1 MSKLNSDLSVN
12 TIHGS
17 IPDQIGQLD
26 QLITLKVLTCR
37 KDLSYNQ
44 LTGTIPT
51 SLGNLRNLQVLTK
64 KIGETHSER
73 WRDSDVSDEP
83 NWFNLAVGDELKRE
97 RWLSVTMPL
106 TRESADDADEIEG
119 REKIR
124 EGVFSKNKEINED
137 IFVMGGNGVMI
148 PTLLHW
154 NANPG
159 PWGQLPI
166 THVIEFEEDPNR
178 NLGQNLLT
186 GKIPPSL
193 GRLSSLQTLRLPSNN
208 LRGDLPKDY
217 ENLKNLTI
225 FSGNFICQCSGI
237 GGNYLSG
244 PIPTFIAKWVNLYAL
259 YVSDLQTMGFS
270 FPKSANLSSISSLI
284 LRNCSITGSI
294 PPYIADW
301 SQLGYL
307 DLSFNNLTGG
317 IPNTFKKLFLY
328 ELYLTG
334 NMLNGTLP
342 DWIYSNVRKKGLESP
357 FLLLL
362 SLRSQKW
369 IRDAGGFTGVN
380 PPMPKSAV
388 FPSLS
393 IFWSPSSLVSP
404 SFIAVVP
411 RFRSLFMLPLSR
423 VMAAPHGTPI
433 TALWVNVGYCVSL
446 NGSEHSTTVAISDL
460 AYNEFIFPEPVTH
473 KNLPNNNSRINLTF
487 PAEIVRKY
495 CPDGQKKSQYNYN
508 LHINTG
514 GDEHNIE
521 GIRYEA
527 DNSTSNFYVNKPA
540 YNWAYSCNGYF
551 FADSTADSREFI
563 QKVTCGAAVTDA
575 PLYDE
580 ARLCPNSLKYY
591 GFCLRD
597 GNYTRE
603 LRLKDF
609 NIKEMARHSNNV
621 TIQSFEASVREH
633 LLEIELFWAGK
644 GSLYDPPYFHGPL
657 ISAISVTPNFEVNR
671 PGGLSKK
678 VIVGIVLGAVLA
690 LILFMALVWR
700 LGWIGDREL
709 RVTTVNLRG
718 KSYTLKQVKVATRNF
733 SPRNVIG
740 TGRFGTVYKAE
751 LPNQTVAV
759 KMLSSQSKHVIDQIG
774 TEVYAL
780 TTLKHENIVEFL
792 DGYSKKDLNLLIYEY
807 MEKGSLER
815 ALFDANSSTRL
826 DWPTRVR
833 ICHGIAKGLKYLH
846 EDNPSRKIVHRNIK
860 PSNILLDGNLN
871 AKVSDLGLAKLYD
884 EENPYKFIQE
894 KGTVV
899 YMAPEYAMR
908 KAITEKVDVFSFG
921 IVLLEIISGQ
931 TNAKYEANQETEF
944 LLDTAIVLHSKG
956 RLSELV
962 DKQMPNEHVVMK
974 QAKIILELAM
984 RCVDQSP
991 TLRPTMSEVVSELER
1006 ISN

>member
-1 MSKLNSDLSVN
+1 MDERYAGHRVVLISKTVFLLILFLLCQLGSEFKFQSAAENNTKVGDLPGPEVHGFTDMMSSLQWKARPPKLSSYCREMLKLSSN
-12 TIHGS
+12 ITITCRVDKGTPHISGIIMES
-17 IPDQIGQLD
+17 VALTGKIPEHVAALTYLQTLLSLCKSSLAAIGQA
-26 QLITLKVLTCR
+26 
-37 KDLSYNQ
+37 
-44 LTGTIPT
+44 
-51 SLGNLRNLQVLTK
+51 LG
-64 KIGETHSER
+64 
-73 WRDSDVSDEP
+73 
-83 NWFNLAVGDELKRE
+83 
-97 RWLSVTMPL
+97 
-106 TRESADDADEIEG
+106 
-119 REKIR
+119 
-124 EGVFSKNKEINED
+124 
-137 IFVMGGNGVMI
+137 
-148 PTLLHW
+148 
-154 NANPG
+154 
-159 PWGQLPI
+159 GQLPI
-166 THVIEFEEDPNR
+166 RDGIEFEEDPNR
-178 NLGQNLLT
+178 DLSQNLLT

-193 GRLSSLQTLRLPSNN
+193 GRLSSLQTLSVPENGLRGTLPPELGKLSNLEELWLTSNN

-225 FSGNFICQCSGI
+225 F
-237 GGNYLSG
+237 
-244 PIPTFIAKWVNLYAL
+244 
-259 YVSDLQTMGFS
+259 
-270 FPKSANLSSISSLI
+270 
-284 LRNCSITGSI
+284 
-294 PPYIADW
+294 
-301 SQLGYL
+301 
-307 DLSFNNLTGG
+307 DLSFNDLTGG

-342 DWIYSNVRKKGLESP
+342 DWIYSNVRDKG
-357 FLLLL
+357 
-362 SLRSQKW
+362 
-369 IRDAGGFTGVN
+369 
-380 PPMPKSAV
+380 
-388 FPSLS
+388 
-393 IFWSPSSLVSP
+393 
-404 SFIAVVP
+404 
-411 RFRSLFMLPLSR
+411 
-423 VMAAPHGTPI
+423 
-433 TALWVNVGYCVSL
+433 
-446 NGSEHSTTVAISDL
+446 DL
-460 AYNEFIFPEPVTH
+460 ACNEFIFPEPETH
-473 KNLPNNNSRINLTF
+473 KNLPNNNSRINLFLSISFSDFDFNFQWTCDICTHTINNNAAVTSEPKNRTF
-487 PAEIVRKY
+487 PEEILREY
-495 CPDGQKKSQYNYN
+495 CPAGQKKSQYNYN

-514 GDEHNIE
+514 GEEHNIE

-551 FADSTADSREFI
+551 LADSTADSRAFV

-591 GFCLRD
+591 GFCLRN
-597 GNYTRE
+597 GNYTVSLYFSEIVFERNDDYSSSGKRVFDIYIQSE
-603 LRLKDF
+603 LMRKDF
-609 NIKEMARHSNNV
+609 NIKEVARHSNNV
-621 TIQSFEASVREH
+621 TIQNFTASVHDH

-644 GSLYDPPYFHGPL
+644 GSILNPPYFHGPL
-657 ISAISVTPNFEVNR
+657 ISAISLTPNFEVNR
-671 PGGLSKK
+671 PGPGGLSKK

-690 LILFMALVWR
+690 LILFMALMWR

-740 TGRFGTVYKAE
+740 TGRFGTVYKALTKLRILNQINTLYAE
-751 LPNQTVAV
+751 LPDQTVAV

-833 ICHGIAKGLKYLH
+833 ICHGIAKDLKYLH

-944 LLDTAIVLHSKG
+944 LLDTAIG
-956 RLSELV
+956 
-962 DKQMPNEHVVMK
+962 
-974 QAKIILELAM
+974 
-984 RCVDQSP
+984 
-991 TLRPTMSEVVSELER
+991 MSW
-1006 ISN
+1006 

>member
-1 MSKLNSDLSVN
+1 MDERSAGHRVVLISKTVFLLILFLLCQLGSEFKFQSAAENDTKVGDLPGHEVAGLTEMMSSLQWRAQLPKLSSYCRETPKLSSNITITCLVDKGTPHISGIIMESVGLTGKIPERVAAMTYLQILDLSDN

-17 IPDQIGQLD
+17 IPYQIGYLF
-26 QLITLKVLTCR
+26 QLITL
-37 KDLSYNQ
+37 D
-44 LTGTIPT
+44 
-51 SLGNLRNLQVLTK
+51 
-64 KIGETHSER
+64 
-73 WRDSDVSDEP
+73 
-83 NWFNLAVGDELKRE
+83 
-97 RWLSVTMPL
+97 
-106 TRESADDADEIEG
+106 
-119 REKIR
+119 
-124 EGVFSKNKEINED
+124 
-137 IFVMGGNGVMI
+137 
-148 PTLLHW
+148 
-154 NANPG
+154 
-159 PWGQLPI
+159 
-166 THVIEFEEDPNR
+166 
-178 NLGQNLLT
+178 LGQNLLT

-193 GRLSSLQTLRLPSNN
+193 GRLSSLQTLELWSNQLSGEIPRELGELSQLGVLSVPENGLRGTLPPELGKLSNLEELWLTSNN

-225 FSGNFICQCSGI
+225 LEIA
-237 GGNYLSG
+237 GNYLSG
-244 PIPTFIAKWVNLYAL
+244 PIPRFIAKWDNLYFL

-270 FPKSANLSSISSLI
+270 FPKSANLSSISSLT

-294 PPYIADW
+294 PPYIANW
-301 SQLGYL
+301 NQLGYL

-317 IPNTFKKLFLY
+317 IPNTLKKLFLS

-342 DWIYSNVRKKGLESP
+342 DWIYSNVKKKG
-357 FLLLL
+357 
-362 SLRSQKW
+362 
-369 IRDAGGFTGVN
+369 
-380 PPMPKSAV
+380 
-388 FPSLS
+388 
-393 IFWSPSSLVSP
+393 
-404 SFIAVVP
+404 
-411 RFRSLFMLPLSR
+411 
-423 VMAAPHGTPI
+423 
-433 TALWVNVGYCVSL
+433 
-446 NGSEHSTTVAISDL
+446 DL
-460 AYNEFIFPEPVTH
+460 AYNEFIFPEPETH
-473 KNLPNNNSRINLTF
+473 KNLPNNSSRINLTF
-487 PAEIVRKY
+487 PEEIVRKY
-495 CPDGQKKSQYNYN
+495 CPDGQKKSQYNDN
-508 LHINTG
+508 LHINAG
-514 GDEHNIE
+514 GDKHHRE
-521 GIRYEA
+521 GFWYEA
-527 DNSTSNFYVNKPA
+527 DKSTSNFYVNEPE
-540 YNWAYSCNGYF
+540 YNWGYSCNGHFY
-551 FADSTADSREFI
+551 ADSMVDSRAFI
-563 QKVTCGAAVTDA
+563 QKVTCGAAVIDA
-575 PLYDE
+575 SLYDE

-591 GFCLRD
+591 GFCLRN
-597 GNYTRE
+597 GNYTVSLLFSEIVFAKNDDYSSSAKRVFDIYIQSE
-603 LRLKDF
+603 LMRKDF
-609 NIKEMARHSNNV
+609 NIKEVARHSNNV
-621 TIQSFEASVREH
+621 TIQNFTASVHDH

-644 GSLYDPPYFHGPL
+644 GSLLNPPYFHGPL
-657 ISAISVTPNFEVNR
+657 ISAISVTPNFGVSR
-671 PGGLSKK
+671 SRLSKIG
-678 VIVGIVLGAVLA
+678 IVAIVLGAVLA
-690 LILFMALVWR
+690 LILFLALMWR

-733 SPRNVIG
+733 SPRN
-740 TGRFGTVYKAE
+740 AE
-751 LPNQTVAV
+751 LPDQTVAV
-759 KMLSSQSKHVIDQIG
+759 KMLSSQSKQVIDQIG

-826 DWPTRVR
+826 DWPARVR

-974 QAKIILELAM
+974 QAKIILDLAM

-991 TLRPTMSEVVSELER
+991 TLRPTMSEVLSELER

>member
-51 SLGNLRNLQVLTK
+51 SLGNLRNLQVL
-64 KIGETHSER
+64 
-73 WRDSDVSDEP
+73 
-83 NWFNLAVGDELKRE
+83 
-97 RWLSVTMPL
+97 
-106 TRESADDADEIEG
+106 
-119 REKIR
+119 
-124 EGVFSKNKEINED
+124 GVFSKNKEINED

-193 GRLSSLQTLRLPSNN
+193 GRLSSLQTLSLLENGLNGTLPPELGKLSNLQKLRLPSNN

-225 FSGNFICQCSGI
+225 F
-237 GGNYLSG
+237 
-244 PIPTFIAKWVNLYAL
+244 

-342 DWIYSNVRKKGLESP
+342 DWIYSNVRKKG
-357 FLLLL
+357 
-362 SLRSQKW
+362 
-369 IRDAGGFTGVN
+369 DAGGFTGVN

-473 KNLPNNNSRINLTF
+473 KTF

-597 GNYTRE
+597 GNYTVSLYFSEIVFTNNDDYSSSGKRVFDIYIQRE

-740 TGRFGTVYKAE
+740 TGRFGTVYKALTKLRILNQINTLYAE

>member
-1 MSKLNSDLSVN
+1 MDERYAGHRVVLISKTVFLLILFLLCQLGSEFKFQSAAENNTKVGDLPGPEVHGFTDMMSSLQWKARPPKLSSYCREMLKLSSNITITCRVDKGTPHISGIIMESVALTGKIPEHVAALTYLQTLDLS
-12 TIHGS
+12 
-17 IPDQIGQLD
+17 
-26 QLITLKVLTCR
+26 
-37 KDLSYNQ
+37 
-44 LTGTIPT
+44 
-51 SLGNLRNLQVLTK
+51 
-64 KIGETHSER
+64 
-73 WRDSDVSDEP
+73 
-83 NWFNLAVGDELKRE
+83 
-97 RWLSVTMPL
+97 
-106 TRESADDADEIEG
+106 
-119 REKIR
+119 
-124 EGVFSKNKEINED
+124 
-137 IFVMGGNGVMI
+137 
-148 PTLLHW
+148 
-154 NANPG
+154 
-159 PWGQLPI
+159 
-166 THVIEFEEDPNR
+166 
-178 NLGQNLLT
+178 QNLLT

-193 GRLSSLQTLRLPSNN
+193 GRLSSLQTLSVPENGLRGTLPPELGKLSNLEELWLTSNN

-225 FSGNFICQCSGI
+225 LEIA
-237 GGNYLSG
+237 GNYLSG
-244 PIPTFIAKWVNLYAL
+244 PIPRFIAKWDNLYFL
-259 YVSDLQTMGFS
+259 T
-270 FPKSANLSSISSLI
+270 

-294 PPYIADW
+294 PPYIANW
-301 SQLGYL
+301 NQLGYL

-317 IPNTFKKLFLY
+317 IPNTLKKLFLS

-342 DWIYSNVRKKGLESP
+342 DWIYSNVKKKG
-357 FLLLL
+357 
-362 SLRSQKW
+362 
-369 IRDAGGFTGVN
+369 
-380 PPMPKSAV
+380 
-388 FPSLS
+388 
-393 IFWSPSSLVSP
+393 
-404 SFIAVVP
+404 
-411 RFRSLFMLPLSR
+411 
-423 VMAAPHGTPI
+423 
-433 TALWVNVGYCVSL
+433 
-446 NGSEHSTTVAISDL
+446 DL
-460 AYNEFIFPEPVTH
+460 AYNEFIFPEPETH
-473 KNLPNNNSRINLTF
+473 KNLPNNSSRINLTF
-487 PAEIVRKY
+487 PEEIVRKY

-508 LHINTG
+508 LHINAG

-527 DNSTSNFYVNKPA
+527 DKSTSNFYFNKPA

-551 FADSTADSREFI
+551 YSDSMADSREFI
-563 QKVTCGAAVTDA
+563 QKVTCGAAVIDA

-591 GFCLRD
+591 GFCLQN
-597 GNYTRE
+597 GNYNVSLYFSEIVFAKNDDYSSSAKRVFDIYIQGE
-603 LRLKDF
+603 LRRKDF
-609 NIKEMARHSNNV
+609 NIKEMASHSNNV
-621 TIQSFEASVREH
+621 TIQNFTASVQKH

-644 GSLYDPPYFHGPL
+644 GSILNPPYFHGPL
-657 ISAISVTPNFEVNR
+657 ISAISVAPNFQVNR
-671 PGGLSKK
+671 PGGLSKIG
-678 VIVGIVLGAVLA
+678 IVGIVLGAVLA
-690 LILFMALVWR
+690 LILFLALMWR
-700 LGWIGDREL
+700 LGWIGDRKL

-740 TGRFGTVYKAE
+740 TGRFGTVYKTLTKFRILSQINTPYAE
-751 LPNQTVAV
+751 LPDQTVAV
-759 KMLSSQSKHVIDQIG
+759 KLLSSQSKQVIDQIG

-780 TTLKHENIVEFL
+780 TTLKHENIVQFL

>member
-1 MSKLNSDLSVN
+1 MDERYAGHRVVLISKTVFLLILFLLCQLGSEFKFQSAAENNTKVGDLPGPEVHGFTDMMSSLQWKARPPKLSSYCREMLKLSSN
-12 TIHGS
+12 ITITCRVDKGTPHISGIIMES
-17 IPDQIGQLD
+17 VALTGKIPEHVAALTYLQTLLSLCKSSLAAIGQA
-26 QLITLKVLTCR
+26 
-37 KDLSYNQ
+37 
-44 LTGTIPT
+44 
-51 SLGNLRNLQVLTK
+51 LG
-64 KIGETHSER
+64 
-73 WRDSDVSDEP
+73 
-83 NWFNLAVGDELKRE
+83 
-97 RWLSVTMPL
+97 
-106 TRESADDADEIEG
+106 
-119 REKIR
+119 
-124 EGVFSKNKEINED
+124 
-137 IFVMGGNGVMI
+137 
-148 PTLLHW
+148 
-154 NANPG
+154 
-159 PWGQLPI
+159 GQLPI
-166 THVIEFEEDPNR
+166 RDGIEFEEDPNR
-178 NLGQNLLT
+178 DLSQNLLT

-193 GRLSSLQTLRLPSNN
+193 GRLSSLQTLSVPENGLRGTLPPELGKLSNLEELWLTSNN

-225 FSGNFICQCSGI
+225 LEIA
-237 GGNYLSG
+237 GNYLSG
-244 PIPTFIAKWVNLYAL
+244 PIPRFIAKWDNLYFL
-259 YVSDLQTMGFS
+259 NLMGNNFEGELPPEIFNMSSLRFLFISDLQTMGFS
-270 FPKSANLSSISSLI
+270 FPKSANLSSISSL
-284 LRNCSITGSI
+284 
-294 PPYIADW
+294 
-301 SQLGYL
+301 
-307 DLSFNNLTGG
+307 DLSFNDLTGG

-342 DWIYSNVRKKGLESP
+342 DWIYSNVRDKG
-357 FLLLL
+357 
-362 SLRSQKW
+362 
-369 IRDAGGFTGVN
+369 
-380 PPMPKSAV
+380 
-388 FPSLS
+388 
-393 IFWSPSSLVSP
+393 
-404 SFIAVVP
+404 
-411 RFRSLFMLPLSR
+411 
-423 VMAAPHGTPI
+423 
-433 TALWVNVGYCVSL
+433 
-446 NGSEHSTTVAISDL
+446 DL
-460 AYNEFIFPEPVTH
+460 ACNEFIFPEPETH
-473 KNLPNNNSRINLTF
+473 KNLPNNNSRINLFLSISFSDFDFNFQWTCDICTHTINNNAAVTSEPKNRTF
-487 PAEIVRKY
+487 PEEILREY
-495 CPDGQKKSQYNYN
+495 CPAGQKKSQYNYN

-514 GDEHNIE
+514 GEEHNIE

-551 FADSTADSREFI
+551 LADSTADSRAFV

-591 GFCLRD
+591 GFCLRN
-597 GNYTRE
+597 GNYTVSLYFSEIVFERNDDYSSSGKRVFDIYIQSE
-603 LRLKDF
+603 LMRKDF
-609 NIKEMARHSNNV
+609 NIKEVARHSNNV
-621 TIQSFEASVREH
+621 TIQNFTASVHDH

-644 GSLYDPPYFHGPL
+644 GSILNPPYFHGPL
-657 ISAISVTPNFEVNR
+657 ISAISLTPNFEVNR
-671 PGGLSKK
+671 PGPGGLSKK

-690 LILFMALVWR
+690 LILFMALMWR

-733 SPRNVIG
+733 SPRNALTKLRILNQIN
-740 TGRFGTVYKAE
+740 TLYAE
-751 LPNQTVAV
+751 LPDQTVAV

-815 ALFDANSSTRL
+815 ALF
-826 DWPTRVR
+826 
-833 ICHGIAKGLKYLH
+833 AKDLKYLH

-944 LLDTAIVLHSKG
+944 LLDTAIG
-956 RLSELV
+956 
-962 DKQMPNEHVVMK
+962 
-974 QAKIILELAM
+974 
-984 RCVDQSP
+984 
-991 TLRPTMSEVVSELER
+991 MSW
-1006 ISN
+1006 

>member
-1 MSKLNSDLSVN
+1 MDERSAGHRVVLISKTVFLLILFLLCQLGSEFKFQSAAENDTKVGDLPGHEVAGLTEMMSSLQWRAQLPKLSSYCRETPKLSSNITITCLVDKGTPHISGIIMESVGLTGKIPERVAAMTYLQILDLSDN

-17 IPDQIGQLD
+17 IPYQIGYLF
-26 QLITLKVLTCR
+26 QLITL
-37 KDLSYNQ
+37 DLSKNQ

-51 SLGNLRNLQVLTK
+51 SLGNLRNLEMLELWSNQLS
-64 KIGETHSER
+64 GEIPR
-73 WRDSDVSDEP
+73 
-83 NWFNLAVGDELKRE
+83 ELGE
-97 RWLSVTMPL
+97 LSQLGVLSVPENGLRGTLPPELGKLSNLEELWL
-106 TRESADDADEIEG
+106 T
-119 REKIR
+119 
-124 EGVFSKNKEINED
+124 
-137 IFVMGGNGVMI
+137 
-148 PTLLHW
+148 
-154 NANPG
+154 
-159 PWGQLPI
+159 
-166 THVIEFEEDPNR
+166 
-178 NLGQNLLT
+178 
-186 GKIPPSL
+186 
-193 GRLSSLQTLRLPSNN
+193 SNN

-225 FSGNFICQCSGI
+225 
-237 GGNYLSG
+237 
-244 PIPTFIAKWVNLYAL
+244 L

-270 FPKSANLSSISSLI
+270 FPKSANLSSISSLT

-294 PPYIADW
+294 PPYIANW
-301 SQLGYL
+301 NQLGYL

-317 IPNTFKKLFLY
+317 IPNTLKKLFLS

-342 DWIYSNVRKKGLESP
+342 DWIYSNVKKKG
-357 FLLLL
+357 
-362 SLRSQKW
+362 
-369 IRDAGGFTGVN
+369 
-380 PPMPKSAV
+380 
-388 FPSLS
+388 
-393 IFWSPSSLVSP
+393 
-404 SFIAVVP
+404 
-411 RFRSLFMLPLSR
+411 
-423 VMAAPHGTPI
+423 
-433 TALWVNVGYCVSL
+433 
-446 NGSEHSTTVAISDL
+446 DL
-460 AYNEFIFPEPVTH
+460 AYNEFIFPEPETH
-473 KNLPNNNSRINLTF
+473 KTF
-487 PAEIVRKY
+487 PEEIVRKY
-495 CPDGQKKSQYNYN
+495 CPDGQKKSQYNDN
-508 LHINTG
+508 LHINAG
-514 GDEHNIE
+514 GDKHHRE
-521 GIRYEA
+521 GFWYEA
-527 DNSTSNFYVNKPA
+527 DKSTSNFYVNEPE
-540 YNWAYSCNGYF
+540 YNWGYSCNGHFY
-551 FADSTADSREFI
+551 ADSMVDSRAFI
-563 QKVTCGAAVTDA
+563 QKVTCGAAVIDA
-575 PLYDE
+575 SLYDE

-591 GFCLRD
+591 GFCLRN
-597 GNYTRE
+597 GNYTVSLLFSEIVFAKNDDYSSSAKRVFDIYIQSE
-603 LRLKDF
+603 LMRKDF
-609 NIKEMARHSNNV
+609 NIKEVARHSNNV
-621 TIQSFEASVREH
+621 TIQNFTASVHDH

-644 GSLYDPPYFHGPL
+644 GSLLNPPYFHGPL
-657 ISAISVTPNFEVNR
+657 ISAISVTPNFGVSR
-671 PGGLSKK
+671 SRLSKIG
-678 VIVGIVLGAVLA
+678 IVAIVLGAVLA
-690 LILFMALVWR
+690 LILFLALMWR

-740 TGRFGTVYKAE
+740 SGRFGTVYKAE
-751 LPNQTVAV
+751 LPDQTVAV
-759 KMLSSQSKHVIDQIG
+759 KMLSSQSKQVIDQIG

-826 DWPTRVR
+826 DWPARVR

-974 QAKIILELAM
+974 QAKIILDLAM

-991 TLRPTMSEVVSELER
+991 TLRPTMSEVLSELER

>member
-1 MSKLNSDLSVN
+1 MIS
-12 TIHGS
+12 
-17 IPDQIGQLD
+17 
-26 QLITLKVLTCR
+26 CR
-37 KDLSYNQ
+37 S
-44 LTGTIPT
+44 
-51 SLGNLRNLQVLTK
+51 
-64 KIGETHSER
+64 
-73 WRDSDVSDEP
+73 
-83 NWFNLAVGDELKRE
+83 
-97 RWLSVTMPL
+97 
-106 TRESADDADEIEG
+106 
-119 REKIR
+119 
-124 EGVFSKNKEINED
+124 
-137 IFVMGGNGVMI
+137 
-148 PTLLHW
+148 
-154 NANPG
+154 
-159 PWGQLPI
+159 
-166 THVIEFEEDPNR
+166 

-193 GRLSSLQTLRLPSNN
+193 GRLSSLRILSLLENGLSGTLPPELGKLSNLEELWLPSNN

-225 FSGNFICQCSGI
+225 FGI

-259 YVSDLQTMGFS
+259 
-270 FPKSANLSSISSLI
+270 I

-294 PPYIADW
+294 PPYIGSW
-301 SQLGYL
+301 NQLAYL
-307 DLSFNNLTGG
+307 DLSFNDLTGG

-342 DWIYSNVRKKGLESP
+342 DWIYINVRDKG
-357 FLLLL
+357 
-362 SLRSQKW
+362 
-369 IRDAGGFTGVN
+369 
-380 PPMPKSAV
+380 
-388 FPSLS
+388 
-393 IFWSPSSLVSP
+393 
-404 SFIAVVP
+404 
-411 RFRSLFMLPLSR
+411 
-423 VMAAPHGTPI
+423 
-433 TALWVNVGYCVSL
+433 
-446 NGSEHSTTVAISDL
+446 DL
-460 AYNEFIFPEPVTH
+460 AYNEFIFPEPEAH

-487 PAEIVRKY
+487 PEEIMREY
-495 CPDGQKKSQYNYN
+495 CPAGQKKSQ
-508 LHINTG
+508 L
-514 GDEHNIE
+514 
-521 GIRYEA
+521 
-527 DNSTSNFYVNKPA
+527 
-540 YNWAYSCNGYF
+540 
-551 FADSTADSREFI
+551 
-563 QKVTCGAAVTDA
+563 
-575 PLYDE
+575 
-580 ARLCPNSLKYY
+580 
-591 GFCLRD
+591 
-597 GNYTRE
+597 
-603 LRLKDF
+603 
-609 NIKEMARHSNNV
+609 
-621 TIQSFEASVREH
+621 
-633 LLEIELFWAGK
+633 
-644 GSLYDPPYFHGPL
+644 
-657 ISAISVTPNFEVNR
+657 
-671 PGGLSKK
+671 
-678 VIVGIVLGAVLA
+678 
-690 LILFMALVWR
+690 
-700 LGWIGDREL
+700 
-709 RVTTVNLRG
+709 TTVNLRG

-751 LPNQTVAV
+751 LPDQTVAV

>member
-51 SLGNLRNLQVLTK
+51 SLGNLRNLQVL
-64 KIGETHSER
+64 
-73 WRDSDVSDEP
+73 
-83 NWFNLAVGDELKRE
+83 
-97 RWLSVTMPL
+97 
-106 TRESADDADEIEG
+106 
-119 REKIR
+119 
-124 EGVFSKNKEINED
+124 GVFSKNKEINED

-307 DLSFNNLTGG
+307 
-317 IPNTFKKLFLY
+317 
-328 ELYLTG
+328 YLTG

-473 KNLPNNNSRINLTF
+473 KTF

>member
-1 MSKLNSDLSVN
+1 MDERYAGHRVVLISKTVFLLILFLLCQLGSEFKFQSAAENNTKVGDLPGPEVHGFTDMMSSLQWKARPPKLSSYCREMLKLSSNITITCRVDKGTPHISGIIMESVALTGKIPEHVAALTYLQTLDLSDN

-17 IPDQIGQLD
+17 IPYQIGYLF
-26 QLITLKVLTCR
+26 QLITL
-37 KDLSYNQ
+37 DLSKNQ

-51 SLGNLRNLQVLTK
+51 SLGNLRNLEML
-64 KIGETHSER
+64 
-73 WRDSDVSDEP
+73 D
-83 NWFNLAVGDELKRE
+83 
-97 RWLSVTMPL
+97 LS
-106 TRESADDADEIEG
+106 
-119 REKIR
+119 
-124 EGVFSKNKEINED
+124 
-137 IFVMGGNGVMI
+137 
-148 PTLLHW
+148 
-154 NANPG
+154 
-159 PWGQLPI
+159 
-166 THVIEFEEDPNR
+166 
-178 NLGQNLLT
+178 QNLLT

-193 GRLSSLQTLRLPSNN
+193 GRLSSLQTLSVPENGLRGTLPPELGKLSNLEELWLTSNN

-225 FSGNFICQCSGI
+225 LEIA
-237 GGNYLSG
+237 GNYLSG
-244 PIPTFIAKWVNLYAL
+244 PIPRFIAKWDNLYFL
-259 YVSDLQTMGFS
+259 FISDLQTMGFS
-270 FPKSANLSSISSLI
+270 FPKSANLSSISSLT

-294 PPYIADW
+294 PPYIANW
-301 SQLGYL
+301 NQLGYL

-317 IPNTFKKLFLY
+317 IPNTLKKLFLS

-342 DWIYSNVRKKGLESP
+342 DWIYSNVKKKG
-357 FLLLL
+357 
-362 SLRSQKW
+362 
-369 IRDAGGFTGVN
+369 
-380 PPMPKSAV
+380 
-388 FPSLS
+388 
-393 IFWSPSSLVSP
+393 
-404 SFIAVVP
+404 
-411 RFRSLFMLPLSR
+411 
-423 VMAAPHGTPI
+423 
-433 TALWVNVGYCVSL
+433 
-446 NGSEHSTTVAISDL
+446 DL
-460 AYNEFIFPEPVTH
+460 AYNEFIFPEPETH
-473 KNLPNNNSRINLTF
+473 KTF
-487 PAEIVRKY
+487 PEEIVRKY

-508 LHINTG
+508 LHINAG

-527 DNSTSNFYVNKPA
+527 DKSTSNFYFNKPA

-551 FADSTADSREFI
+551 YSDSMADSREFI
-563 QKVTCGAAVTDA
+563 QKVTCGAAVIDA

-591 GFCLRD
+591 GFCLQN
-597 GNYTRE
+597 GNYNVSLYFSEIVFAKNDDYSSSAKRVFDIYIQGE
-603 LRLKDF
+603 LRRKDF
-609 NIKEMARHSNNV
+609 NIKEMASHSNNV
-621 TIQSFEASVREH
+621 TIQNFTASVQKH

-644 GSLYDPPYFHGPL
+644 GSILNPPYFHGPL
-657 ISAISVTPNFEVNR
+657 ISAISVAPNFQVNR
-671 PGGLSKK
+671 PGGLSKIG
-678 VIVGIVLGAVLA
+678 IVGIVLGAVLA
-690 LILFMALVWR
+690 LILFLALMWR
-700 LGWIGDREL
+700 LGWIGDRKL

-751 LPNQTVAV
+751 LPDQTVAV
-759 KMLSSQSKHVIDQIG
+759 KLLSSQSKQVIDQIG

-780 TTLKHENIVEFL
+780 TTLKHENIVQFL

>member
-37 KDLSYNQ
+37 K
-44 LTGTIPT
+44 
-51 SLGNLRNLQVLTK
+51 TK

-225 FSGNFICQCSGI
+225 FGI

-342 DWIYSNVRKKGLESP
+342 DWIYSNVRKKG
-357 FLLLL
+357 
-362 SLRSQKW
+362 
-369 IRDAGGFTGVN
+369 DAGGFTGVN

-473 KNLPNNNSRINLTF
+473 KTF

-740 TGRFGTVYKAE
+740 TGRFGTVYKALTKLRILNQINTLYAE

>member
-1 MSKLNSDLSVN
+1 MDERYAGHRVVLISKTVFLLILFLLCQLGSEFKFQSAAENNTKVGDLPGPEVHGFTDMMSSLQWKARPPKLSSYCREMLKLSSNITITCRVDKGTPHISGIIMESVALTGKIPEHVAALTYLQTLDLSDN

-17 IPDQIGQLD
+17 IPYQIGYLF
-26 QLITLKVLTCR
+26 QLITL
-37 KDLSYNQ
+37 DLSKNQ

-51 SLGNLRNLQVLTK
+51 SLGNLRNLEML
-64 KIGETHSER
+64 
-73 WRDSDVSDEP
+73 D
-83 NWFNLAVGDELKRE
+83 
-97 RWLSVTMPL
+97 LS
-106 TRESADDADEIEG
+106 
-119 REKIR
+119 
-124 EGVFSKNKEINED
+124 
-137 IFVMGGNGVMI
+137 
-148 PTLLHW
+148 
-154 NANPG
+154 
-159 PWGQLPI
+159 
-166 THVIEFEEDPNR
+166 
-178 NLGQNLLT
+178 QNLLT

-193 GRLSSLQTLRLPSNN
+193 GRLSSLQTLELWSNQLSGEIPRELGDLSQLGVLSVPENGLRGTLPPELGKLSNLEELWLTSNN

-225 FSGNFICQCSGI
+225 LFI
-237 GGNYLSG
+237 
-244 PIPTFIAKWVNLYAL
+244 
-259 YVSDLQTMGFS
+259 SDLQTMGFS
-270 FPKSANLSSISSLI
+270 FPKSANLSSISSLT

-294 PPYIADW
+294 PPYIANW
-301 SQLGYL
+301 NQLGYL

-317 IPNTFKKLFLY
+317 IPNTLKKLFLS

-342 DWIYSNVRKKGLESP
+342 DWIYSNVKKKG
-357 FLLLL
+357 
-362 SLRSQKW
+362 
-369 IRDAGGFTGVN
+369 
-380 PPMPKSAV
+380 
-388 FPSLS
+388 
-393 IFWSPSSLVSP
+393 
-404 SFIAVVP
+404 
-411 RFRSLFMLPLSR
+411 
-423 VMAAPHGTPI
+423 
-433 TALWVNVGYCVSL
+433 
-446 NGSEHSTTVAISDL
+446 DL
-460 AYNEFIFPEPVTH
+460 AYNEFIFPEPETH
-473 KNLPNNNSRINLTF
+473 KTF
-487 PAEIVRKY
+487 PEEIVRKY

-508 LHINTG
+508 LHINAG

-527 DNSTSNFYVNKPA
+527 DKSTSNFYFNKPA

-551 FADSTADSREFI
+551 YSDSMADSREFI
-563 QKVTCGAAVTDA
+563 QKVTCGAAVIDA

-591 GFCLRD
+591 GFCLQN
-597 GNYTRE
+597 GNYNVSLYFSEIVFAKNDDYSSSAKRVFDIYIQGE
-603 LRLKDF
+603 LRRKDF
-609 NIKEMARHSNNV
+609 NIKEMASHSNNV
-621 TIQSFEASVREH
+621 TIQNFTASVQKH

-644 GSLYDPPYFHGPL
+644 GSILNPPYFHGPL
-657 ISAISVTPNFEVNR
+657 ISAISVAPNFQVNR
-671 PGGLSKK
+671 PGGLSKIG
-678 VIVGIVLGAVLA
+678 IVGIVLGAVLA
-690 LILFMALVWR
+690 LILFLALMWR
-700 LGWIGDREL
+700 LGWIGDRKL

-751 LPNQTVAV
+751 LPDQTVAV
-759 KMLSSQSKHVIDQIG
+759 KLLSSQSKQVIDQIG

-780 TTLKHENIVEFL
+780 TTLKHENIVQFL